1 MPRPVAGS
9 PGLVPTESVTVAGP
23 AGASWPG
30 GTASASGEL
39 TEILPGSTVERTVE
53 VRGVRPLVRA
63 EATVRVD
70 GLVVGIGE
78 GGVTS
83 AHDAAS
89 GWAMP
94 WALLGLVLLAVVIPL
109 VRARRGRLWG
119 RPHDTRSA

>member
-1 MPRPVAGS
+1 MGS
-9 PGLVPTESVTVAGP
+9 
-23 AGASWPG
+23 AS
-30 GTASASGEL
+30 ASASGEL

-70 GLVVGIGE
+70 GLVVGIGG

-89 GWAMP
+89 GWAVP
-94 WALLGLVLLAVVIPL
+94 WALLGLVLLAVAAAVVIPL

-119 RPHDTRSA
+119 RPRDTRSA